1 MKCYTSWAKLTN
13 SNPSE
18 AKGEMPDSQ
27 STQTRDTDIRGVG
40 SVRSSGD
47 HDKKSLNLIKMGNSA
62 MVLQPPACEHR
73 CEDVEKITNV
83 VDPPTPYPSCQLE
96 FLQLKFCRLEFG
108 QLWRT
113 RCPTPPLTAVQPF
126 QEVDN
131 SLSVAILS
139 QLNGHSSDVFG
150 QVRVC
155 FNVRS
160 SSDQLVSSRVLYT
173 GFEGSSFAVC
183 FDVSP
188 FRNQL
193 VPSRSFGSGF
203 ASSNPAV
210 AILTQTLK
218 PLLSKCFVA
227 SSAAR
232 SILPRSDRALGEFT
246 CTYGRS
252 AEDYAYETNA
262 GSIGFQYGGM
272 IPWFVD
278 QWIALSRNSATAALT
293 ERYLGHRNHYSKL
306 QSMNI
311 YKSFPGVALQVIIKL
326 GLFSNPVQCHQDPGA
341 DVNSGKERNCSQIL
355 LLATAADTHEFNE
368 KALSV
373 TVALSV
379 TENPYLARDNL
390 NLTEPGKRNIRPQV
404 AASDATATEV
414 EEKRQTVRADLSA
427 VNRCHES
434 MVQTTG
440 FDRQI
445 HTYLGCQSHNAESE
459 TTFTSQE
466 TVASS
471 MKIRVKSNASKLDG
485 EELHLVPRSLE
496 DMVQDFGRL
505 TIRKVSQNQH
515 IGEETS
521 KQDGKQLCLIP
532 THLEK
537 STEELRPLTIHKESR
552 NDNSHKQEY
561 KRPSAQSARPTGTF
575 TKHDGLSRDLPD
587 ITEGSSSAIPARIAT
602 RSLSV
607 SSTDTMYE
615 TSMASSTTS
624 LSNDITEGIHTSR
637 SRAVSASFTD
647 DCSLSGDK
655 AVSQEVDQEISQHTI
670 TSNVLST
677 IDQEIIPPS
686 TSNSNA
692 AKASRFNMGEKRSF
706 NNSDEGL
713 PASSKV
719 TSTTSILTRDSG
731 SHSSTVS
738 GDVPS
743 CTTHPTP
750 TIFSAGLCKEEHTAT
765 HLIIMKED
773 IHADQN
779 YGQESIM
786 PQVQPQDTAQCGEI
800 DYGTSR
806 TGLPAIHVNA
816 EDIDV
821 ELSDSVSQPENPF
834 GEPIDEDMEHE
845 DNTSNGDSS
854 HMLNSNIHE
863 DDHLMLDSG
872 EVTDRQF
879 LDTSPLTNGTTTIEM
894 HSEDQIMQDISHEAP
909 FKATE
914 DEFTDQNISCNGP
927 ESIETTPHETVDD
940 HDMSDADL
948 QVFAISQ
955 IDDMEIDNAS
965 PIADFASTINN
976 SMSKIPSFTS
986 SMNGSEHFD
995 QFQLINDD
1003 MALSS
1008 RNTRQASQDTA
1019 LPISD
1024 MGFESAIDTDF
1035 HLNGFNG
1042 SIQSGS
1048 ELGKTA
1054 LSGDLGHTVLDTDL
1068 ASRSLP
1074 SLSVRKRN
1082 APQTKFAA
1090 GLHHSSNHKAAKQK
1104 SGIRRGMP
1112 QDDFLVPFAAAPGAL
1127 DQIPTTSTILE
1138 DINKAVEALSL
1149 SPEVCELADEI
1160 AEMFDAEEAA
1170 KEQSKVEDQAWAKAQ
1185 MALDETKAPQTADFD
1200 VTQVEKDDASPYKV
1214 EDAPTPTELGSGTRV
1229 QKSWE
1234 SVAEA
1239 KSYNDSVQA
1248 DLTSPQSHDF
1258 CAGAQTPE
1266 SCGDFQAQTTVNED
1280 TIMAAPP
1287 PCESF
1292 SGVSSNDIPKAG
1304 KRKYIIEDDQ
1314 GSEELPEPIGEE
1326 KLKKHR
1332 VTEKIDGANPVLNG
1346 EVTYEDVIRA
1356 IPPKYKFSRI
1366 DVDMVIYLTQQWSA
1380 RTRSPTIEARH
1391 FNQIVQNVMMDKLCN
1406 EVRPLDEYQTMKVLA
1421 QCYPEYKRD
1430 YVDWPTLCNFTRD
1443 FSGIDLRK
1451 VVSLAHEL
1459 AVQKRGPSAAISE
1472 HNFKLAISKWKRKL
1486 REEKS
1491 QK

>member
-1 MKCYTSWAKLTN
+1 MKCYTSWAELTN
-13 SNPSE
+13 SHPSE

-47 HDKKSLNLIKMGNSA
+47 HDKKPLNLIKMGNSA

-83 VDPPTPYPSCQLE
+83 VDPPTSYPSCQLE
-96 FLQLKFCRLEFG
+96 FLQLKFCQLQFG
-108 QLWRT
+108 QLWRA
-113 RCPTPPLTAVQPF
+113 RCPRPPLTAVQPF
-126 QEVDN
+126 QEVDI
-131 SLSVAILS
+131 SLSVALLS
-139 QLNGHSSDVFG
+139 QLNGHGSDVPC

-155 FNVRS
+155 LNVRS
-160 SSDQLVSSRVLYT
+160 SSDQLVSSRFLCS
-173 GFEGSSFAVC
+173 GFVGSSFTFC

-188 FRNQL
+188 FGNQL
-193 VPSRSFGSGF
+193 VPSSSFGSGF
-203 ASSNPAV
+203 ASSNSAV

-227 SSAAR
+227 SSIAR
-232 SILPRSDRALGEFT
+232 SSLPRSDRAFGEFT

-252 AEDYAYETNA
+252 AKDYAYETNA
-262 GSIGFQYGGM
+262 SSLGFQYGRM

-278 QWIALSRNSATAALT
+278 QWIALSQKSATAALT
-293 ERYLGHRNHYSKL
+293 EGYLGHRNHYSKL

-311 YKSFPGVALQVIIKL
+311 YKSFPGVALKVNIKL
-326 GLFSNPVQCHQDPGA
+326 GLFSNPVLCHQDPGA
-341 DVNSGKERNCSQIL
+341 DVNSGKKRNCSEIP

-445 HTYLGCQSHNAESE
+445 HTYLDCQSHNADSE
-459 TTFTSQE
+459 TTSTSQE

-471 MKIRVKSNASKLDG
+471 KEIKVKSNASKLDG
-485 EELHLVPRSLE
+485 EELRLVPRSLE
-496 DMVQDFGRL
+496 DMVQDFGCL
-505 TIRKVSQNQH
+505 TIRKVSRNQH

-537 STEELRPLTIHKESR
+537 CTEELKPLTIHKESR
-552 NDNSHKQEY
+552 NDNNNKQKY
-561 KRPSAQSARPTGTF
+561 KRASAQSARPTGTL
-575 TKHDGLSRDLPD
+575 TKHDSLSRDLPD
-587 ITEGSSSAIPARIAT
+587 ITEGSSSAIPARIAP
-602 RSLSV
+602 RSMSV

-615 TSMASSTTS
+615 PSMASSTTS
-624 LSNDITEGIHTSR
+624 LSNDITEGIHTPR
-637 SRAVSASFTD
+637 SRTVSASFTD

-655 AVSQEVDQEISQHTI
+655 AVSQEVDQKISQLT
-670 TSNVLST
+670 TASNVLST

-686 TSNSNA
+686 TSNSSA
-692 AKASRFNMGEKRSF
+692 AKASRFNISEKRSY

-719 TSTTSILTRDSG
+719 TSIALPSTGGSG

-738 GDVPS
+738 GDVLS

-750 TIFSAGLCKEEHTAT
+750 TIFRAGLCKEEHTAT
-765 HLIIMKED
+765 HLMLMNED
-773 IHADQN
+773 IHANQN
-779 YGQESIM
+779 CGQESIM

-821 ELSDSVSQPENPF
+821 ELSGSVSQPESEISTCENDNLDIDLDGINLEGLDPF
-834 GEPIDEDMEHE
+834 GEPVDEDMEYE

-854 HMLNSNIHE
+854 HMLNSHIHE
-863 DDHLMLDSG
+863 DDHLMLDIG

-879 LDTSPLTNGTTTIEM
+879 LETSPLTNGTTTIEM
-894 HSEDQIMQDISHEAP
+894 HSEDQIMQDISHEVP
-909 FKATE
+909 FNATK
-914 DEFTDQNISCNGP
+914 DEFTDQNISCHGP
-927 ESIETTPHETVDD
+927 ESIETNPHEMVDD

-965 PIADFASTINN
+965 PTADFASTINN
-976 SMSKIPSFTS
+976 SMSKIPSLTS
-986 SMNGSEHFD
+986 SMKGSEDFD
-995 QFQLINDD
+995 QLQLINDD
-1003 MALSS
+1003 MAILN

-1035 HLNGFNG
+1035 HLDGFNG
-1042 SIQSGS
+1042 SIQSDS
-1048 ELGKTA
+1048 ELGKTGM
-1054 LSGDLGHTVLDTDL
+1054 SGDVGHTVLDTDL

-1170 KEQSKVEDQAWAKAQ
+1170 KEQSKVEDQACAKAQ

-1200 VTQVEKDDASPYKV
+1200 VTQIEKDDASRYKV

-1239 KSYNDSVQA
+1239 KSYSDSVQA
-1248 DLTSPQSHDF
+1248 DLTSPQSHEF
-1258 CAGAQTPE
+1258 RAGAQTPE
-1266 SCGDFQAQTTVNED
+1266 SCGDFQAQTTVND
-1280 TIMAAPP
+1280 VTAMAAPT
-1287 PCESF
+1287 PCNSS
-1292 SGVSSNDIPKAG
+1292 SGVSSNDSPKAG

-1314 GSEELPEPIGEE
+1314 GPEELPQPIGEE

-1366 DVDMVIYLTQQWSA
+1366 DVDMVIYLT
-1380 RTRSPTIEARH
+1380 
-1391 FNQIVQNVMMDKLCN
+1391 
-1406 EVRPLDEYQTMKVLA
+1406 
-1421 QCYPEYKRD
+1421 
-1430 YVDWPTLCNFTRD
+1430 
-1443 FSGIDLRK
+1443 
-1451 VVSLAHEL
+1451 
-1459 AVQKRGPSAAISE
+1459 
-1472 HNFKLAISKWKRKL
+1472 
-1486 REEKS
+1486 
-1491 QK
+1491 